1 MFTGDDFQSDFPFL
15 LVKRIELKFIES
27 LTRKKNKHVFS
38 LKKQHFRIIHR
49 SVHVYDAFTQFFK
62 IEQLIYNQL

>member
-15 LVKRIELKFIES
+15 LVKRIELKFKES

-38 LKKQHFRIIHR
+38 LKK
-49 SVHVYDAFTQFFK
+49 TTFK
-62 IEQLIYNQL
+62 NYSP